1 MTLRWKSECLVVQYM
16 TWEKFRDVINS
27 IDNENP
33 IIPDELITYDL
44 IWGGADFNLDLQYVF
59 VWVLLICKCW

>member
-1 MTLRWKSECLVVQYM
+1 MTLRWKSERLVVQYM

-33 IIPDELITYDL
+33 IMPDELITYDL

-59 VWVLLICKCW
+59 V